1 MMNIGH
7 MLQQWLTKLEWFSTL
22 FPRIPV
28 PIQKQI
34 ETKLNNY
41 YREHNLNAIKNVQS
55 QPEESTDR
63 RQISSAQERRG
74 ECGER
79 QGGER
84 RMERNEREYD
94 RYDRNEGKRPNRS
107 RSRSREKY
115 RRYGFQPFIC
125 FTSPCSI
132 AYCAV
137 ANCPFLQ

>member
-41 YREHNLNAIKNVQS
+41 YREHNLSAVKSVQNVS
-55 QPEESTDR
+55 QPEESADR
-63 RQISSAQERRG
+63 RQISSAQDRRD
-74 ECGER
+74 R
-79 QGGER
+79 DMGGER

-94 RYDRNEGKRPNRS
+94 RYDRHESKRTNKS
-107 RSRSREKY
+107 RSRSREKH
-115 RRYGFQPFIC
+115 RR
-125 FTSPCSI
+125 
-132 AYCAV
+132 
-137 ANCPFLQ
+137 